1 MSKSESLFSC
11 PVCSSRLEKQDN
23 QYKCDNNHSFDISRQ
38 GYVNLL
44 MSMSSKNKR
53 HGDDKAMV
61 LARKEFL
68 EKGYYD
74 KFANAISSKIDEYL
88 CNIKEPSLLDIGCGE
103 GYYTEK
109 ISKNRLVYGIDIS
122 KDAVIAA
129 KKRLPNLNAAIA
141 SVFNLPFQDNSFDG
155 MINIFAPISE
165 SEFKRVLKPSGIL
178 LRGVPM
184 PEHLIELK
192 KSIYDSV
199 YLNKPFE
206 KEIEGFELIEEKRIT
221 YTIEIDNN
229 DDIKR
234 LFMMTPYYYKTG
246 KNDQEKIDRLL
257 SLKTKLDFMILI
269 YKKI

>member
-1 MSKSESLFSC
+1 MSNNETLFLC
-11 PVCSSRLEKQDN
+11 PVCREKLEKHDS
-23 QYKCDNNHSFDISRQ
+23 QYKCDNSHSFDISRQ

-61 LARKEFL
+61 IARKEFL

-74 KFANAISSKIDEYL
+74 KFANAISIKIDEYL
-88 CNIKEPSLLDIGCGE
+88 CNIKEPTLLDIGCGE

-109 ISKNRLVYGIDIS
+109 ISKNRSVYGIDIS

-141 SVFNLPFQDNSFDG
+141 SVFKLPFQDNSFDG

-165 SEFKRVLKPSGIL
+165 SEFNRVLKPSGIL

-206 KEIEGFELIEEKRIT
+206 KELEGFVLVEELRIT
-221 YTIEIDNN
+221 NIIELDNN

-246 KNDQEKIDRLL
+246 KKDQEKLEHIS
-257 SLKTKLDFMILI
+257 SLKTTLDFMILI